1 MEQAQRFLE
10 VANKYYEDNKKKWKK
25 YYLDNGMEFDEDV
38 YGDTIIKIYN
48 YLLTHKLEDDSE
60 SGFLNYWFR
69 SFNINI
75 KREKQYAH
83 YQATVYGKDLVQESD
98 KQPQIDETR
107 DEKVRRHIFDDW
119 VVIYILQLV
128 EREFDDISFRCFR
141 LYYILP
147 KMTYHKL
154 REVTKIKDCK
164 KRVVTIKKWLKENIT
179 PAQLHKKFK
188 EYYDEC

>member
-1 MEQAQRFLE
+1 MGQAQRFLE
-10 VANKYYEDNKKKWKK
+10 IANKYYEDNKKKWKK
-25 YYLDNGMEFDEDV
+25 YYVDNDLEFNEDV
-38 YGDTIIKIYN
+38 YGDTIVKIYN

-60 SGFLNYWFR
+60 TGFLNYWFR
-69 SFNINI
+69 SFNINV

-98 KQPQIDETR
+98 SQPQLDETR

-147 KMTYHKL
+147 KMTYNKL

-179 PAQLHKKFK
+179 PTQLHKKFK